1 MTATVLADTTDSA
14 TRSSVSAS
22 HLTFGRILRSEAIK
36 LFSLRSTW
44 WSIAITAVLSVGIS
58 LLMAIASADFPADFP
73 SVMAITAPIQFTM
86 LLAGIL
92 GAIAVTGEYS
102 TGMIRSTLT
111 AVPRRG
117 AVLASKAIVV
127 GGFLALAS
135 AAIFA
140 AAILATGS
148 ILTPAIDWS
157 EPSQSIVPLAYS
169 VLAMTVFALIGV
181 SFGFVLRNG
190 AGAIA
195 ATVGLLF
202 VLPLVIDLFRLFG
215 PAWEWIADLGRYLPM
230 SAAQVLATPGADEI
244 GSALIAMGTWVL
256 VGMLSAWAVLRVR
269 DA

>member
-1 MTATVLADTTDSA
+1 MTATATAGTTPS
-14 TRSSVSAS
+14 SAS
-22 HLTFGRILRSEAIK
+22 LSAPGPHLTFGRILRSEAIK

-58 LLMAIASADFPADFP
+58 LLMAIASADFPSDFP
-73 SVMAITAPIQFTM
+73 SIMAITAPIQFTM

-117 AVLASKAIVV
+117 DVLAAKAIVV
-127 GGFLALAS
+127 GGFLAVAS
-135 AAIFA
+135 AVIFA
-140 AAILATGS
+140 AAIAATTAM
-148 ILTPAIDWS
+148 LTPAIDWS
-157 EPSQSIVPLAYS
+157 DPSQSLVPLAYG
-169 VLAMTVFALIGV
+169 VLSMTVFALIGV

-202 VLPLVIDLFRLFG
+202 VMPIVLSLFAMFG
-215 PAWEWIADLGRYLPM
+215 PAWEWVADLARYLPTN
-230 SAAQVLATPGADEI
+230 AAQTLTVPGATETVP
-244 GSALIAMGTWVL
+244 ALIALAAWVVVGTV
-256 VGMLSAWAVLRVR
+256 SAWTVLRVR